1 MLNQPQDIWQD
12 IIWRKQAINWIRS
25 EANRNSIEI
34 IGEIEQPHIYP
45 WSTVMNVMANTGM
58 LYFKATA
65 PETIYEAA
73 LTQKLADWYPR
84 YMPKLVSVDIDR
96 GWMLMRNGGEKLR
109 ASIRPTKDISPWKQ
123 VIPLLSEVQIG
134 VSNRISELLN
144 LGIPDMRLKHLP
156 KILNDLLS
164 DTDMLRLDQPDGLS
178 SEDYQ
183 RAQSLQP
190 RFTEVCAELTAI
202 GIPETINHGDFHDGN
217 VLVKNGDITLFDWGD
232 GSLTHP
238 FVTLRTFF
246 VSIEIALELDDYSFT
261 PEMKDLLNLYLEPFQ
276 RFASQEKL
284 LTAFSLSRSVATVVK
299 TFAWHQT
306 ISRLDPS
313 SREEYKTI
321 LPELF
326 REFLEYSKQ

>member
-1 MLNQPQDIWQD
+1 MQTDKLLWQNE
-12 IIWRKQAINWIRS
+12 NWLK
-25 EANRNSIEI
+25 EAHGWIKEEAVKNSIAI
-34 IGEIEQPHIYP
+34 TGEFEQPHVYP
-45 WSTVMNVMANTGM
+45 WSTVINVMTNEGM

-65 PETIYEAA
+65 SETVHEAA
-73 LTQKLADWYPR
+73 LTQKLAEWYPR
-84 YMPKLVSVDIDR
+84 YMPKLVSVDFAR
-96 GWMLMRNGGEKLR
+96 GWMLMRDGGEKLR
-109 ASIRPTKDISPWKQ
+109 ASIRPTKDVSPWKQ

-134 VSNRISELLN
+134 VSSHASELLS
-144 LGIPDMRLKHLP
+144 LGIPDMRLQHLP
-156 KILNDLLS
+156 KILNDLLA
-164 DTDMLRLDQPDGLS
+164 DTNMLRLDQPDGLS

-183 RAQSLQP
+183 RAQDLQP
-190 RFTEVCAELTAI
+190 RFTEVCAELAAI

-217 VLVKNGDITLFDWGD
+217 VLINNGNITLFDWGD

-261 PEMKDLLNLYLEPFQ
+261 PEMKDLLNIYLEPFQ

-284 LTAFSLSRSVATVVK
+284 LIAFSLSRPVATVVK

-313 SREEYKTI
+313 SREEYQTI

>member
-1 MLNQPQDIWQD
+1 MSNQTQLIWQD
-12 IIWRKQAINWIRS
+12 PNWLK
-25 EANRNSIEI
+25 EATDWIHAETKRNSIRV

-45 WSTVMNVMANTGM
+45 WSTVMNVLTSEGT

-65 PETIYEAA
+65 PETVYEAA
-73 LTQKLADWYPR
+73 LTQILADWYPQ
-84 YMPKLVSVDIDR
+84 YMPKFISVDIDR
-96 GWMLMRNGGEKLR
+96 GWMLMRDGGEKLR

-134 VSNRISELLN
+134 VSKHISELLS

-156 KILNDLLS
+156 KILDKLLS
-164 DTDMLRLDQPDGLS
+164 DTDLLRLDQPDGLS

-183 RAQSLQP
+183 RAQDLKP
-190 RFTEVCAELTAI
+190 HFTEVCAKLAAI
-202 GIPETINHGDFHDGN
+202 GIPETLNHGDFHDGN
-217 VLVKNGDITLFDWGD
+217 VLVNNGQITLFDWGD

-246 VSIEIALELDDYSFT
+246 VSIEIALEMDDYSFT
-261 PEMKDLLNLYLEPFQ
+261 PEMQDLLNVYLEPFQ

-284 LTAFSLSRSVATVVK
+284 LTAFSLSRPVATVVK

-306 ISRLDPS
+306 ISRLDRS
-313 SREEYKTI
+313 SRAEYQTI

>member
-1 MLNQPQDIWQD
+1 MSNKKQLIWQD
-12 IIWRKQAINWIRS
+12 PNWLKEVTDWIQTK
-25 EANRNSIEI
+25 AKLNSIRI
-34 IGEIEQPHIYP
+34 IGEIEQAHIYP
-45 WSTVMNVMANTGM
+45 WSTVMNFMTSEGR

-73 LTQKLADWYPR
+73 LTQRLADWYPQ
-84 YMPKLVSVDIDR
+84 YIPKFISVDIDR
-96 GWMLMRNGGEKLR
+96 GWMLMRDGGEKLR

-123 VIPLLSEVQIG
+123 VIPLLAEVQIG
-134 VSNRISELLN
+134 VSSHTKDLLS
-144 LGIPDMRLKHLP
+144 LGTPDMRLRHLP

-183 RAQSLQP
+183 RAQDMKP
-190 RFTEVCAELTAI
+190 HFTEVCAELAAI

-217 VLVKNGDITLFDWGD
+217 VLVNNGNITLFDWGD

-261 PEMKDLLNLYLEPFQ
+261 PEMKEMLYLYLEPFQ
-276 RFASQEKL
+276 SFASQEKL
-284 LTAFSLSRSVATVVK
+284 LTAFSLSRPVATVVK

-313 SREEYKTI
+313 SREEYQTI
-321 LPELF
+321 LPELI